1 MADYQAFAAFFAVT
15 RKPPMFFD
23 DLIDPKLFLTNVCLR
38 SRNRAMKEGVPPR
51 PRSGRKVGPEYVAA
65 IRDFTNQEWSVER
78 ARVNSPSLE
87 RAWNG
92 LVRLR
97 LRLED
102 QTAP

>member
-15 RKPPMFFD
+15 CKPPRSFD
-23 DLIDPKLFLTNVCLR
+23 DLPDPKLFLTNLCLR
-38 SRNRAMKEGVPPR
+38 SRKRAIKEGIPPR
-51 PRSGRKVGPEYVAA
+51 PRSGRKVGPEYVAT
-65 IRDFTNQEWSVER
+65 IRDFANRRWSVER

-87 RAWNG
+87 RAWND

-102 QTAP
+102 